1 MSVYRKAAVVQEV
14 TPKVFN
20 HQYSYCYWGALYYAK
35 LQWNKSNV
43 SFLVDRTKKLLV
55 AITLGLEGWV
65 AWGIKGKY
73 TNS

>member
-43 SFLVDRTKKLLV
+43 SFLVD
-55 AITLGLEGWV
+55 
-65 AWGIKGKY
+65 
-73 TNS
+73 